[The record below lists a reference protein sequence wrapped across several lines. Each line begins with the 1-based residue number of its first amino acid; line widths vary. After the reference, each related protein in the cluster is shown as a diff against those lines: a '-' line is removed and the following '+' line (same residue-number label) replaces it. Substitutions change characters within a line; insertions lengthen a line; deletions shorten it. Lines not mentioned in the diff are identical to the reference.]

1 MYQCQLNFAMFC
13 DTGALGITPGN
24 TSTMQTYLYAVF
36 IYFMRIFM
44 YDYDLGITLSRE
56 VGFNRVKKAYIKSA
70 YYSVCDNY
78 GVDADESWMH
88 WD

>member
-1 MYQCQLNFAMFC
+1 MFC

-88 WD
+88 GD